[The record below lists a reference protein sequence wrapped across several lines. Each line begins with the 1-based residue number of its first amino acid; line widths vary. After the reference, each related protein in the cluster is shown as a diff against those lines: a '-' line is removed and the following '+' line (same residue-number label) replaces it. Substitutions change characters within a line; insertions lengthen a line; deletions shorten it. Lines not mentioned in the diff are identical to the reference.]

1 MNISGIPHLEF
12 RKGKD
17 EQKHKQKSEF
27 DRVLEKE
34 EKKLEEKQ
42 KKWKKCLQSHCIGG
56 NIISTKDITRES
68 EVAK

>member
-1 MNISGIPHLEF
+1 MSTTLMNISGIPYLEF

-42 KKWKKCLQSHCIGG
+42 KK
-56 NIISTKDITRES
+56 
-68 EVAK
+68 